1 MDDSL
6 KLPFLN
12 EVIPS
17 GLRYG
22 ANYLVEFEPHSLWFE
37 TSLNLCAQG
46 LRMGVRTD
54 YHTLSHPPDD
64 VRRQLG
70 ELNLPVEKLE
80 SDDTLRIWD
89 SYTMQTGT
97 RDKASVGKA
106 VPRDFID
113 VQSMKLTDWQGEK
126 ATLAKEVLDVD
137 KRRLHVDDNTAVL
150 VQFNDEKMVFEYFRT
165 RTVPYAR
172 KAELAVFHALVKG
185 AYSDGFY
192 NQFEAFCD
200 GIIDLKAQ
208 EEGGRLEQYIRVRA
222 LRGKT
227 FDSRWHRIR
236 LSPDGEVV
244 YSGISFGL

>member
-1 MDDSL
+1 MRSGPELEQEMSSESQATL
-6 KLPFLN
+6 KLPALLLLPALT
-12 EVIPS
+12 VP
-17 GLRYG
+17 
-22 ANYLVEFEPHSLWFE
+22 
-37 TSLNLCAQG
+37 AQAQ
-46 LRMGVRTD
+46 D
-54 YHTLSHPPDD
+54 KA
-64 VRRQLG
+64 
-70 ELNLPVEKLE
+70 KLE
-80 SDDTLRIWD
+80 WKFEAGKALFQRMTTH
-89 SYTMQTGT
+89 TMQTGT